1 MAVNVIHLYS
11 KNQSDVPICSI
22 TALGFCLAHGA
33 VFWSYCV
40 ICGVDFKGRMHF
52 LALNAQQQHSR
63 EGSHQSN
70 EAQYNKYRQRLLKL
84 MRWLLLN
91 LYHLINPINERV

>member
-1 MAVNVIHLYS
+1 
-11 KNQSDVPICSI
+11 
-22 TALGFCLAHGA
+22 
-33 VFWSYCV
+33 V

-52 LALNAQQQHSR
+52 LVLNAHQQHSR

-70 EAQYNKYRQRLLKL
+70 EAEYSKYRQQLLKL

>member
-33 VFWSYCV
+33 VFWS
-40 ICGVDFKGRMHF
+40 
-52 LALNAQQQHSR
+52 
-63 EGSHQSN
+63 
-70 EAQYNKYRQRLLKL
+70 
-84 MRWLLLN
+84 
-91 LYHLINPINERV
+91 